1 MKARRAED
9 AITLD
14 PGVFAKVVVVGIAA
28 GETSDS
34 GQPLSIEQLEA
45 DGSPSMLQ
53 VPDSPMSRAA
63 FAIKREFPDDDVAFR
78 SALARFNALMNL
90 FSRDAL
96 GAWSQVREGGRTGM
110 HPALIDAASQMKLS
124 ANGHFAPRKF
134 LAMVQQIAQ
143 QLYPDLQG
151 W

>member
-1 MKARRAED
+1 MRAED
-9 AITLD
+9 AIALQ
-14 PGVFAKVVVVGIAA
+14 PSLFAKVVVAGIAA
-28 GETSDS
+28 GETSES
-34 GQPLSIEQLEA
+34 GQPMSIEQVEV

-63 FAIKREFPDDDVAFR
+63 FAIKREFPNDDQAFR

-96 GAWSQVREGGRTGM
+96 GQWSQVREGGRTGM
-110 HPALIDAASQMKLS
+110 HPALIDAASQMRIS
-124 ANGHFAPRKF
+124 QNGYFAPRKF
-134 LAMVQQIAQ
+134 LAMVAEIAQ
-143 QLYPDLQG
+143 QLYPDLEG